1 MISDLEA
8 GDLIV
13 LDTATRKEI
22 KRVALGRSPE
32 GILIA
37 PDGVRAFVAVN
48 GDNNVAVIDLK
59 TWAVTSRISAG
70 TGPDG
75 LAWVP

>member
-1 MISDLEA
+1 MP
-8 GDLIV
+8 
-13 LDTATRKEI
+13 
-22 KRVALGRSPE
+22 LGKQPE

-37 PDGVRAFVAVN
+37 PDGSRAFVAVN

-59 TWAVTSRISAG
+59 TWNVLSRIATG
-70 TGPDG
+70 RGPDG